1 MNDFPEL
8 NDPKQVAYVTEYAE
22 SGSHAKAAK
31 AAGISTRQGYNWRKA
46 TTPEHRVFQES
57 LRIARQQLCDRVEA
71 EIVKRAMEEGNDR
84 MLFFLA
90 KRLMP
95 EFRENY
101 RKPSPQERARLQA
114 ERECFDQLKQQ
125 EVDSIHER
133 IRLAEMFTPLP
144 MLADKKEWLPAD

>member
-8 NDPKQVAYVTEYAE
+8 TDPKQLAYVTEYAE

-95 EFRENY
+95 QYRENY
-101 RKPSPQERARLQA
+101 RQPSPKEEAHLQA
-114 ERECFDQLKQQ
+114 ERESYEQIKAQKLEGIQ
-125 EVDSIHER
+125 ESIKLGKMFSMSNHE
-133 IRLAEMFTPLP
+133 LLTSAHG
-144 MLADKKEWLPAD
+144 K